1 MYFPFICGISIFPVF
16 FYWCFFYVFLYI
28 THPCSTRGGV
38 EREWGLV
45 VTELQQVHLILLIS
59 PVGVDLSW
67 YEFSQSLSGQRQ
79 TLYKNTCNH
88 TNTTQKCM
96 CQDHHHTSK
105 YKKNFSKSVYR
116 YMTGIPLHVL
126 KFFNLSTVFVQA
138 YSENITQ
145 LKLIIKSCF
154 SWSLKIGQVNQ
165 QGFVSEN

>member
-45 VTELQQVHLILLIS
+45 VTELQQVHLIWLIS

-105 YKKNFSKSVYR
+105 YKKNFPSQSIGTWQVSHFMYWNSKTFLRCLYKH
-116 YMTGIPLHVL
+116 IL
-126 KFFNLSTVFVQA
+126 KTLLSL
-138 YSENITQ
+138 N
-145 LKLIIKSCF
+145 
-154 SWSLKIGQVNQ
+154 W
-165 QGFVSEN
+165 